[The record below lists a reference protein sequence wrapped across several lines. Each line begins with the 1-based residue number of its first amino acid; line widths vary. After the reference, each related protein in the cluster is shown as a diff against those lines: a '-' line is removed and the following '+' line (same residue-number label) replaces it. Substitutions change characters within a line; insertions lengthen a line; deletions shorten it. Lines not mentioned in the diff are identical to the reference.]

1 MSGELKA
8 DMLGSQLY
16 VLEWYIWKTCLKGQ
30 DFFKKE
36 KKFLKLKKEKSKH

>member
-36 KKFLKLKKEKSKH
+36 KKKFKAQEREV